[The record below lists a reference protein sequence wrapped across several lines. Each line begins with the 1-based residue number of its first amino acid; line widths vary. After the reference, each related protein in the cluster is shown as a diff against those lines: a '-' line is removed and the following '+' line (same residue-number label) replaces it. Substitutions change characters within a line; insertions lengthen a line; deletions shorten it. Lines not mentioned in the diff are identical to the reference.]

1 MRWRKWVGLLAL
13 FGVLLHAAALA
24 RHNAIMLATFVG
36 TGTSQTP
43 AADAGLGAT
52 DLAQDLAVL
61 CHAPT
66 GSDLATTPAN
76 DGSRGSQS
84 CPICAGTVS
93 AFALAAIE
101 LPSIAGP
108 QAPAFLAAL
117 PQDQRRT
124 VQQRIRPP
132 SRGPPLSA

>member
-1 MRWRKWVGLLAL
+1 MRWRRWIGLLAV

-24 RHNAIMLATFVG
+24 RHNAIMLAAVAG
-36 TGTSQTP
+36 AGTSQ
-43 AADAGLGAT
+43 AVADAGVAPAA
-52 DLAQDLAVL
+52 LAQDLAIL

-66 GSDLATTPAN
+66 GSDPATTLPAG
-76 DGSRGSQS
+76 DGSRGSQT

-93 AFALAAIE
+93 AFALVALE
-101 LPSIAGP
+101 LPSIAAP
-108 QAPAFLAAL
+108 QSTTFLAAL